1 MDFTESIREKVKKL
15 EKHVVLPEGS
25 DERMLKAARFLVDED
40 ICKITLL
47 DADKNI
53 EQKAAELGINLD
65 GINIIIP
72 SEYSRIKEFGDE
84 YYQIRRKK
92 GITEEEALKTV
103 QDPLYFG
110 AMMLRMGE
118 VDASLAGAV
127 NSTGD
132 VMRAA
137 IRCVGLA
144 ENVTAVS
151 SSFLMIVPG
160 RDEIISF
167 ADCAVIPDPDPEQ
180 LASIAIA
187 SARTHKSLTGVE
199 PVVAMLS
206 FSTYGSANHPMVDK
220 VKEALKI
227 VREKAPEIII
237 DGELQVDAA
246 LVPEIGKRKAPES
259 KVAGKANVIV
269 FPDLN
274 AGNIGYKLVQ
284 RLAGAEA
291 VGPVIQGLA
300 KPANDLSRGCSVD
313 DIINVSAICCL
324 LAE

>member
-1 MDFTESIREKVKKL
+1 MIFTEKIKEKAKKL
-15 EKHVVLPEGS
+15 DKRVVLPEGN
-25 DERMLKAARFLVDED
+25 DERMLKAAEILVKQG
-40 ICKITLL
+40 ICKITML
-47 DADKNI
+47 DTGGSVMKRSGSLDVD
-53 EQKAAELGINLD
+53 LTGID
-65 GINIIIP
+65 IINP
-72 SEYSRIKEFGDE
+72 SEFEGIKKYGEE
-84 YYQIRRKK
+84 YYKIRKHK
-92 GITEEEALKTV
+92 GISEQEAYETV
-103 QDPLYFG
+103 KDPLYFG

-118 VDASLAGAV
+118 ADASLAGAV

-160 RDEIISF
+160 RDQIISF

-187 SARTHKSLTGVE
+187 SAKTHKSLTGVD

-220 VKEALKI
+220 VKEATEL
-227 VREKAPEIII
+227 VREKAPDILV
-237 DGELQVDAA
+237 DGEMQADAA
-246 LVPEIGKRKAPES
+246 IIEAIGKRKAPES
-259 KVAGKANVIV
+259 KVAGKANVLV

-313 DIINVSAICCL
+313 DIVNVAAICCL
-324 LAE
+324 LAD

>member
-1 MDFTESIREKVKKL
+1 YKIRKHKGVSEQEAYDTVK
-15 EKHVVLPEGS
+15 
-25 DERMLKAARFLVDED
+25 
-40 ICKITLL
+40 
-47 DADKNI
+47 
-53 EQKAAELGINLD
+53 
-65 GINIIIP
+65 
-72 SEYSRIKEFGDE
+72 
-84 YYQIRRKK
+84 
-92 GITEEEALKTV
+92 
-103 QDPLYFG
+103 DPLYFG

-118 VDASLAGAV
+118 ADASLAGAV

-160 RDEIISF
+160 RDQIISF

-187 SARTHKSLTGVE
+187 SAKTHKSLTGVD

-220 VKEALKI
+220 VKEATEL
-227 VREKAPEIII
+227 VREKAPDILV
-237 DGELQVDAA
+237 DGEMQADAA
-246 LVPEIGKRKAPES
+246 IIEAIGKRKAPES
-259 KVAGKANVIV
+259 KVAGKANVLV

-300 KPANDLSRGCSVD
+300 KPANDLSRGCSID
-313 DIINVSAICCL
+313 DIVNVAAICCL
-324 LAE
+324 LAD

>member
-15 EKHVVLPEGS
+15 DKHVVLPEGT
-25 DERMLKAARFLVDED
+25 DERMLKAARFLVDEN
-40 ICKITLL
+40 ICRITLL
-47 DADKNI
+47 DI
-53 EQKAAELGINLD
+53 EQNVSEKAAKLGITLN
-65 GINIIIP
+65 GINIVVP
-72 SEYSRIKEFGDE
+72 SEYRRIKEFGDE
-84 YYQIRRKK
+84 YFKLRRQK
-92 GITEEEALKTV
+92 GITEEEAFKTV

-127 NSTGD
+127 NNTGD

-151 SSFLMIVPG
+151 SSFLMIIPG
-160 RDEIISF
+160 RKEIVSF
-167 ADCAVIPDPDPEQ
+167 ADCAVIPDPNPEQ

-220 VKEALKI
+220 VKEAVSI
-227 VREKAPEIII
+227 VRAKAPEITI
-237 DGELQVDAA
+237 DGEMQADAA
-246 LVPEIGKRKAPES
+246 LVPAIGKRKAPES
-259 KVAGKANVIV
+259 NVAGRANVII
-269 FPDLN
+269 FPDL
-274 AGNIGYKLVQ
+274 NIGYKLVQ

-291 VGPVIQGLA
+291 VGPIIQGLA